1 MILKKLSFD
10 LLLDKVESKYELVV
24 AAAKRARALTEL
36 GITDE
41 NLQSEKPVTI
51 TLMEISE
58 GQLLL
63 ERPQQ
68 QKMIK

>member
-1 MILKKLSFD
+1 MILIQLSFD
-10 LLLDKVESKYELVV
+10 QLLDRVESKYELAV
-24 AAAKRARALTEL
+24 AAAKRARALTES

-51 TLMEISE
+51 ALHEIAE
-58 GQLLL
+58 GQLEL

>member
-1 MILKKLSFD
+1 MIQLSFD
-10 LLLDKVESKYELVV
+10 QLLDRVESKYELAV
-24 AAAKRARALTEL
+24 AAAKRARALTES

-51 TLMEISE
+51 ALHEIAE
-58 GQLLL
+58 GQLEL

>member
-1 MILKKLSFD
+1 MKQLSFD
-10 LLLDKVESKYELVV
+10 LLLNKVESKYELVV
-24 AAAKRARALTEL
+24 AAAKRARVLTES

-51 TLMEISE
+51 ALMEIAE

-63 ERPQQ
+63 ERPQRH
-68 QKMIK
+68 KKIK

>member
-1 MILKKLSFD
+1 MIQFSYD
-10 LLLDKVESKYELVV
+10 QLLDKVESKYELAV
-24 AAAKRARALTEL
+24 AAAKRARALTEA

-51 TLMEISE
+51 ALYEIAE
-58 GQLLL
+58 GQLEL